1 MVSSNKEIKLLT
13 INDLAACNAPLFHT
27 DHMPAKKQGQ
37 PFECRTK
44 TDRDFWNLTQ
54 ALSHLILTDSW
65 K

>member
-37 PFECRTK
+37 SFECRTK

-54 ALSHLILTDSW
+54 AI
-65 K
+65 

>member
-37 PFECRTK
+37 SLLNVAQKQTETFG
-44 TDRDFWNLTQ
+44 
-54 ALSHLILTDSW
+54 I
-65 K
+65 